1 MTIHPIVE
9 GYGDVDAVPVL
20 LRRLVDEAQTWDVG
34 VGRSIRRKR
43 SQLVQKT
50 ELQKAVRLAL
60 LQPDCS
66 AILILF
72 DADDD
77 CPADLAPTIHRWADA
92 VAGGVPCEVVLAK
105 REYEAW
111 FLGSIESLRGLRGI
125 RSDAAAHSEPET
137 PRNAKGQLEE
147 RMHAES
153 SYFERDN
160 QPALSAQF
168 AFPDAHRRCRSFRKL
183 VGAFGTLARAMGA
196 EIVRWP
202 PTEWEC
208 GR

>member
-9 GYGDVDAVPVL
+9 GHGDVDAVPVL

-43 SQLVQKT
+43 NQLVQKT

-77 CPADLAPTIHRWADA
+77 CPADLAPTIRRWADA

-111 FLGSIESLRGLRGI
+111 FLGAIESLRGLRGI
-125 RSDAAAHSEPET
+125 RSDAAFHSEPET
-137 PRNAKGQLEE
+137 PRDAKGELER

-153 SYFERDN
+153 SYFERAD
-160 QPALSAQF
+160 QPALSARF
-168 AFPDAHRRCRSFRKL
+168 AFSDAHRRCRSFRKL
-183 VGAFGTLARAMGA
+183 AAAFGTLVRAMGV
-196 EIVRWP
+196 EITCWP
-202 PTEWEC
+202 PAAWGC
-208 GR
+208 G

>member
-1 MTIHPIVE
+1 MTLQPIVE
-9 GYGDVDAVPVL
+9 GYGEVEAVPVL
-20 LRRLVDEAQTWDVG
+20 LRRLRDEAQTWEVR
-34 VGRSIRRKR
+34 VSRSIRRKR
-43 SQLVQKT
+43 SQLVQKA
-50 ELQKAVRLAL
+50 ELEKAVRLAL

-77 CPADLAPTIHRWADA
+77 CPADLAPAIRAWADA

-125 RSDAAAHSEPET
+125 RSDAAVHSEPET
-137 PRNAKGQLEE
+137 PRDAKGELEE

-153 SYFERDN
+153 SYFERDD

-183 VGAFGTLARAMGA
+183 ASAFGTLVRAMGV
-196 EIVRWP
+196 EIAYWP

-208 GR
+208 SR